1 MKSTLIK
8 CRINTLILVRKEK
21 EMKKTFEFDFYGK
34 KLVVETGEIAKQAD
48 GAVLVRY
55 EDTVVLSTVCCSDEP
70 KEGDFFPLTVGY
82 EEKQYAIGRIP
93 GGFLRREG
101 RPGEHATLTARL
113 IDRPIR
119 PMFSDGFRNEVQIVN
134 TVMSVD
140 LDATPEMAA
149 MFGSSLSLCISD
161 IPFDGPIAGVY
172 VGRVNGEFVINPSVA
187 QREVSDLNLAVAGTK
202 DAINMVEA
210 GANELS
216 EDVMLDAIMF
226 GHEAIKKLCEFQET
240 IKNEIGKAKRVV
252 SLYAPDPVIK
262 EDIYSRIGERM
273 VKAISIFDKLERQA
287 AIDAL
292 RKEITDDY
300 ETREYANEKELRL
313 TMLMV
318 NDILENMVA
327 NEVRRLIT
335 EEKIRPDGR
344 KVDEIRPLDAQVD
357 LLPRVHGSAMFTRG
371 QTQVISTCTLG
382 IKGDEQIIE
391 ALSPE
396 DTKRWMHHYNF
407 PPFSVGEIGR
417 MGTPGRRE
425 IGHGALGERALS
437 YVLPSEEEFPYT
449 IRCVAEVCESNGS
462 SSQASI
468 CASCMALMAAGVPIK
483 RMVSGIAMGLITSGP
498 LDGNH
503 PYTILTDIQGL
514 EDHFGDMD
522 FKVAGTEVG
531 VTALQMDIKIKGVTR
546 EILHDALMQA
556 HEARAQIREVMSKA
570 ISEPRAELSKYAP
583 KYATFMIN
591 KDKIKDVIGT
601 GGKVINDIIERCNQ
615 VKIEIEDDGRVTIYH
630 TDKESIEKARKIIET
645 IVTDIEVGT
654 VFEGTVTHIEPKKVF
669 VQLMEGKEGVCP
681 VSKLAKGF
689 VEDPNDVVS
698 VGDTLKVI
706 VTEIDKFGKTIVSH
720 ADVEGGKE
728 PRNQGSRGP
737 RNNDRRNGPKFDRE
751 RGPKNSFKSSLEDEG
766 FKEFKKEENKAESE
780 VKEEKVEEK
789 KKFGFFHKK

>member
-1 MKSTLIK
+1 MFKIK
-8 CRINTLILVRKEK
+8 KEEK
-21 EMKKTFEFDFYGK
+21 MEKRVFETEFFGK

-48 GAVLVRY
+48 GAVFVRFD
-55 EDTVVLSTVCCSDEP
+55 DTVVLSTVCCSDEP

-134 TVMSVD
+134 EVMSVD
-140 LDATPEMAA
+140 LDATPEMTA
-149 MFGSSLSLCISD
+149 MFGSSLALCISD

-172 VGRVNGEFVINPSVA
+172 VGKVDGELVINPTVE
-187 QREVSDLNLAVAGTK
+187 QRERSVLNLAVAGTK
-202 DAINMVEA
+202 EAINMVEA
-210 GANELS
+210 GAQELS
-216 EDVMLDAIMF
+216 EDEMLDAIMF
-226 GHEAIKKLCEFQET
+226 GHEAIKKLCEFQES
-240 IKNEIGKAKRVV
+240 IVKEIGKAKREV

-262 EDIYSRIGERM
+262 EDIYARVGEKM

-287 AIDAL
+287 ATDAL

-300 ETREYANEKELRL
+300 DSREYKNEQEHKL

-318 NDILENMVA
+318 NDILENMIA

-335 EEKIRPDGR
+335 EEKVRPDGR
-344 KVDEIRPLDAQVD
+344 KVDEIRPLSAKVD

-382 IKGDEQIIE
+382 IKEDEQILE
-391 ALSPE
+391 SLSPE

-437 YVLPSEEEFPYT
+437 YVLPSYDEFPYT

-556 HEARAQIREVMSKA
+556 HDARAQIRKVMSEA
-570 ISEPRAELSKYAP
+570 IAEPRAELSKYAP
-583 KYATFMIN
+583 KYFSFYIN
-591 KDKIKDVIGT
+591 KDKIKDVIGS
-601 GGKVINDIIERCNQ
+601 GGKVINDIIEKCNQ
-615 VKIEIEDDGRVTIYH
+615 VKIDIEDDGKVTIYH
-630 TDKESIEKARKIIET
+630 TDKEAIEKAHEIIES
-645 IVTDIEVGT
+645 IARDVEIGEE
-654 VFEGTVTHIEPKKVF
+654 FEGEITRIEDYGVF
-669 VQLMEGKEGVCP
+669 VKLFGDKEGLCH
-681 VSKLAKGF
+681 VSCLTNSYLKSAKDF
-689 VEDPNDVVS
+689 CK
-698 VGDTLKVI
+698 VGDKLKVVVI
-706 VTEIDKFGKTIVSH
+706 GLDEKGKIKVSH
-720 ADVEGGKE
+720 KE
-728 PRNQGSRGP
+728 FEAPAP
-737 RNNDRRNGPKFDRE
+737 ARE
-751 RGPKNSFKSSLEDEG
+751 KEHKSFKKEFRKSEEETYKRTNPEDEG
-766 FKEFKKEENKAESE
+766 FVEYKKEEVKTE
-780 VKEEKVEEK
+780 KEEPK
-789 KKFGFFHKK
+789 KKHGFFKRK

>member
-1 MKSTLIK
+1 
-8 CRINTLILVRKEK
+8 
-21 EMKKTFEFDFYGK
+21 MKKVFEFEFYGK

-48 GAVLVRY
+48 GAVLVRFN
-55 EDTVVLSTVCCSDEP
+55 DTVVLSTVCCSDEP

-119 PMFSDGFRNEVQIVN
+119 PMFPEGFRNEVQIVN

-140 LDATPEMAA
+140 LDATPEMTA
-149 MFGSSLSLCISD
+149 MFGSSLALSISD

-172 VGRVNGEFVINPSVA
+172 VGRVNGEFVINPSVEE
-187 QREVSDLNLAVAGTK
+187 REKSELNLAVAGTEE
-202 DAINMVEA
+202 AINMVEA

-226 GHEAIKKLCEFQET
+226 GHEAIKKLCAFQKE
-240 IKNEIGKAKRVV
+240 IAKEIGKAKREV
-252 SLYAPDPVIK
+252 SLYAPDEAIK
-262 EDIYSRIGERM
+262 KDIYDRIYDKM
-273 VKAISIFDKLERQA
+273 VKSISIFDKLERQN
-287 AIDAL
+287 AIDTL
-292 RKEITDDY
+292 KKEIIDDY
-300 ETREYANEKELRL
+300 DARSYKDDKEHRL

-318 NDILENMVA
+318 NDILEKMVA
-327 NEVRRLIT
+327 DEVRRLIT
-335 EEKIRPDGR
+335 VEKIRPDGR

-382 IKGDEQIIE
+382 IKDDEQILE
-391 ALSPE
+391 SLSPE
-396 DTKRWMHHYNF
+396 DHKRWMHHYNF

-556 HEARAQIREVMSKA
+556 HSARAQIREVMSKA
-570 ISEPRAELSKYAP
+570 IAEPRKELSKYAP
-583 KYATFMIN
+583 KFETFYID
-591 KDKIKDVIGT
+591 KDKIKDVIGS
-601 GGKVINDIIERCNQ
+601 GGKVINDIIEKCND
-615 VKIEIEDDGRVTIYH
+615 VKIDIEDDGKVTIYH
-630 TDKESIEKARKIIET
+630 TDKESIEKAKSIIES
-645 IVTDIEVGT
+645 IVREVEVGEE
-654 VFEGTVTHIEPKKVF
+654 FEGEVTRVEEYGAF
-669 VQLMEGKEGVCP
+669 VKLFGDKEGLCH
-681 VSKLAKGF
+681 VSKLAWGYVK
-689 VEDPNDVVS
+689 DAHDVAK
-698 VGDTLKVI
+698 VGDTLKVKVI
-706 VTEIDKFGKTIVSH
+706 DIDDHGKIKLSHREFEENKNDEKPNSSKKDGENRKNPANRKDFSKKPYNKKPVETEKKSKN
-720 ADVEGGKE
+720 AD
-728 PRNQGSRGP
+728 
-737 RNNDRRNGPKFDRE
+737 
-751 RGPKNSFKSSLEDEG
+751 LED
-766 FKEFKKEENKAESE
+766 FKEFKKEEVASEKTVASES
-780 VKEEKVEEK
+780 KVEEK
-789 KKFGFFHKK
+789 KSGLFGLFKKK